1 MKRVEL
7 EQGSE
12 EWLAWRRKRGMAS
25 ESAAVMGINPYQT
38 IEQVRSI
45 KRGTNKQYTN
55 AAMERGHREEI
66 EARKAYEKDA
76 GELFQPGCFEMG
88 EFGASVDGINMDGT
102 QLLEIKS
109 PVDAR
114 ESDRW
119 ASVADGG
126 IKDYDYIQV
135 QHQLMVTGAQF
146 CYFMVWSGEPESD
159 EPYVGIMVEPNP
171 RIWEQIVQAW
181 VDFWPTVQERDDAE
195 WGEAALAYRE
205 AKIAHEKT
213 AKALD
218 EAKLKLIS
226 LSGNYSYGSGVRV
239 KEVSRSGSI
248 DWKAVRKNEL
258 GDGVD
263 IEKYRK
269 PGTSFFQVDI
279 VEES

>member
-119 ASVADGG
+119 R
-126 IKDYDYIQV
+126 
-135 QHQLMVTGAQF
+135 LTGAPDAATR
-146 CYFMVWSGEPESD
+146 MVIVTAGCGASTAFAIGEE
-159 EPYVGIMVEPNP
+159 
-171 RIWEQIVQAW
+171 
-181 VDFWPTVQERDDAE
+181 TV
-195 WGEAALAYRE
+195 
-205 AKIAHEKT
+205 T
-213 AKALD
+213 
-218 EAKLKLIS
+218 
-226 LSGNYSYGSGVRV
+226 
-239 KEVSRSGSI
+239 
-248 DWKAVRKNEL
+248 EL
-258 GDGVD
+258 FG
-263 IEKYRK
+263 
-269 PGTSFFQVDI
+269 
-279 VEES
+279 